1 MGTLLSISLLSSL
14 VLALCYITYKCF
26 LASEKYAR
34 FNRFVLL
41 SVYLVAFAIPV
52 WWIMRPSG
60 HFQSLV
66 ATVEAEV
73 IIQESAVVDDIAN
86 QSDWM
91 DILLAV
97 YILGAV
103 IVAVHTVVVTVRLM
117 QIVRSGEHM
126 QFPNYT
132 LILIDDVDISPF
144 SWRKYIIMSRQ
155 DYREFGSLVLAHEIK
170 HLEARHWMDLYIAQ
184 LVTVLQW
191 YNPAAW
197 LMREELK
204 TVHEYQAGDAVITS
218 GVKIYD
224 YQILLIKK
232 AVGARF
238 PSLANSLNH
247 SQLKK
252 RVNMMYKKSSS
263 KWSRLRSL
271 ALVPAVVV
279 AAAVFSIPAVASM
292 INEVSET
299 DFFWIG
305 YKVSEKAPD
314 DHAIRIVGYKAGEKT
329 PDAPVIYINGKKSTK
344 EEMDA
349 LPPSKI
355 KNIKVDKENNK
366 IDILLSEAD
375 EVSEKAS
382 DDHSI
387 RIVGYKAGEKLQ
399 MPL

>member
-1 MGTLLSISLLSSL
+1 M
-14 VLALCYITYKCF
+14 
-26 LASEKYAR
+26 
-34 FNRFVLL
+34 
-41 SVYLVAFAIPV
+41 
-52 WWIMRPSG
+52 PSG

-204 TVHEYQAGDAVITS
+204 TVHEYQADDAVITS

-224 YQILLIKK
+224 Y
-232 AVGARF
+232 
-238 PSLANSLNH
+238 
-247 SQLKK
+247 
-252 RVNMMYKKSSS
+252 
-263 KWSRLRSL
+263 
-271 ALVPAVVV
+271 
-279 AAAVFSIPAVASM
+279 SIPAVASM

-305 YKVSEKAPD
+305 YKVSEKA
-314 DHAIRIVGYKAGEKT
+314 
-329 PDAPVIYINGKKSTK
+329 
-344 EEMDA
+344 
-349 LPPSKI
+349 
-355 KNIKVDKENNK
+355 
-366 IDILLSEAD
+366 
-375 EVSEKAS
+375 S

>member
-1 MGTLLSISLLSSL
+1 MTMGTLLSISLLSSL

-34 FNRFVLL
+34 FNRFVLQ

-52 WWIMRPSG
+52 WWIMMPSG

-204 TVHEYQAGDAVITS
+204 TVHEYQADDAVITS

-224 YQILLIKK
+224 Y
-232 AVGARF
+232 
-238 PSLANSLNH
+238 
-247 SQLKK
+247 
-252 RVNMMYKKSSS
+252 
-263 KWSRLRSL
+263 
-271 ALVPAVVV
+271 
-279 AAAVFSIPAVASM
+279 SIPAVASM

-305 YKVSEKAPD
+305 YKVSEKA
-314 DHAIRIVGYKAGEKT
+314 
-329 PDAPVIYINGKKSTK
+329 
-344 EEMDA
+344 
-349 LPPSKI
+349 
-355 KNIKVDKENNK
+355 
-366 IDILLSEAD
+366 
-375 EVSEKAS
+375 S